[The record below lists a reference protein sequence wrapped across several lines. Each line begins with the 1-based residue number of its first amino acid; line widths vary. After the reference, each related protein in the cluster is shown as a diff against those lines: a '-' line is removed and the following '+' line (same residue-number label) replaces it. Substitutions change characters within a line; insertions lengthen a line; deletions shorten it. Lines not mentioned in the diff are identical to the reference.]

1 MNNATTLPLKIR
13 TMIADDEQL
22 ARQKLRLLLEG
33 EPWVQIVAECN
44 NLMSTQAALR
54 DYKPDLLF
62 LDIEM
67 PGGSG
72 FDALQGL
79 GPSETPIVVFTTAY
93 DKYAVRAFEMHALDY
108 LLKPF
113 DQSRLH
119 EAVERARVEL
129 LKSKDRVFTSQL
141 LELLKVPALGSPT
154 TDDRLIIKAGGR
166 VVLLE
171 PDEIDYVEASAN
183 YVNVHAAK
191 NSYLLREA
199 IGRIAN
205 RLDGKKF
212 ARIHRSFIVN
222 VRKIKEF
229 VPCGSGE
236 FMAVLRD
243 GRELPCS
250 RTYRSAVQT
259 LLGRA
264 I

>member
-1 MNNATTLPLKIR
+1 MTDSDTSMPKIR
-13 TMIADDEQL
+13 TILADDEQL
-22 ARQKLRLLLEG
+22 ARQKLRILLEG

-54 DYKPDLLF
+54 DYRPDLLL

-72 FDALQGL
+72 FDALRGL
-79 GPSETPIVVFTTAY
+79 TPSEAPIVIFTTAY

-129 LKSKDRVFTSQL
+129 LKSRDRVFTSQL
-141 LELLKVPALGSPT
+141 LELLKAPPFGSPS
-154 TDDRLIIKAGGR
+154 DDRLVIKAGGR
-166 VVLLE
+166 VVLLNPE
-171 PDEIDYVEASAN
+171 EIDYVEASAN
-183 YVNVHAAK
+183 YVSVHAGK

-199 IGRIAN
+199 IGRIAT
-205 RLDGKKF
+205 RLDSKKF
-212 ARIHRSFIVN
+212 VRIHRSFIVN
-222 VRKIKEF
+222 VMKIKEF

-243 GRELPCS
+243 DRELPCS

-259 LLGRA
+259 LLGKA
-264 I
+264 SA